1 MSGTPLS
8 VRNPFLLRSFFSLPP
23 STSFFP
29 CIESIRPCEPLSYR
43 QPALERSTRGSFHF
57 LPPSSSF
64 PPRVRAKYLHVNVG
78 HGAISTADIHRRIY
92 VARNVW
98 KRSVIEKRYTRER
111 THTVPRYITLRYV
124 STRFDRAAFR
134 SNRSN
139 LRAGPSSSNGRVEFA
154 CETNRY
160 FIQTACSLPVIL
172 SPYRSNLRRLLPFS
186 VSPLFPCRTPNSL
199 SRHDK
204 TPPRTRPERIVHE
217 CYFPPIISISS
228 PVFSFPSIKESF
240 HSRISSVSAR
250 GQIGGK
256 THRMKG
262 CSRCNR

>member
-111 THTVPRYITLRYV
+111 THTVPRYVTLRYV
-124 STRFDRAAFR
+124 STRFDRAAIVRVDRIYEPDPRRRTVESNSRAKRIGILFKRPAR
-134 SNRSN
+134 SPLSYPRID
-139 LRAGPSSSNGRVEFA
+139 RIFA
-154 CETNRY
+154 VY
-160 FIQTACSLPVIL
+160 FL
-172 SPYRSNLRRLLPFS
+172 SPCRPFFRVAHRIPYRATIRRGQ
-186 VSPLFPCRTPNSL
+186 
-199 SRHDK
+199 
-204 TPPRTRPERIVHE
+204 RTRPERIVHE

>member
-111 THTVPRYITLRYV
+111 TQTVPRYVTLRYV
-124 STRFDRAAFR
+124 STRFDRAAIVRVDRIYEPDPRRRTVESNSRAKRIGILFKRPAR
-134 SNRSN
+134 SPLSYPRID
-139 LRAGPSSSNGRVEFA
+139 RIFA
-154 CETNRY
+154 VY
-160 FIQTACSLPVIL
+160 FL
-172 SPYRSNLRRLLPFS
+172 SPCRPFFRVAHRIPYRATIRRHHGQDPSESFTSVIFHRLFQSRLPF
-186 VSPLFPCRTPNSL
+186 F
-199 SRHDK
+199 H
-204 TPPRTRPERIVHE
+204 
-217 CYFPPIISISS
+217 FPPSKKVSIQEYRAY
-228 PVFSFPSIKESF
+228 PLADKLVEKL
-240 HSRISSVSAR
+240 
-250 GQIGGK
+250 IG
-256 THRMKG
+256 
-262 CSRCNR
+262 